1 MVAFTSKVDT
11 YTYTHAHPIR
21 HSTERRF
28 ADEFVISSEV
38 ENGATGKS
46 EMDGCAARAAARE
59 SGDERVKSLTVFSEL
74 MEDIQN
80 KELRFFDSAQNDR

>member
-1 MVAFTSKVDT
+1 MFASAGSLPKHRNVFNIQP
-11 YTYTHAHPIR
+11 HAHPIR

-38 ENGATGKS
+38 ENRATGKS
-46 EMDGCAARAAARE
+46 DMDGCAARAAARE

-74 MEDIQN
+74 MEDFRIKN
-80 KELRFFDSAQNDR
+80 